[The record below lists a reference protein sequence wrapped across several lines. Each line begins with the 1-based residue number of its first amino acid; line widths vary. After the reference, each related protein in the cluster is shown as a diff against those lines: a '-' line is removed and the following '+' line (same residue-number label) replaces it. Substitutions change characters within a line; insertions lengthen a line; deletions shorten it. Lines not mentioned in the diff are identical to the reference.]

1 MLRVRVNKRL
11 LAKAK
16 AVTAELGTSPGEII
30 RLCLTQ
36 LVKRQAI
43 PFPVQ
48 VETPEDEVLTP
59 LARRRSL
66 LEELS
71 ES

>member
-1 MLRVRVNKRL
+1 MFRVRLDKQL

-16 AVTAELGTSPGEII
+16 AVTAELGTNPGDII

-59 LARRRSL
+59 IERRRAML
-66 LEELS
+66 KELN
-71 ES
+71 